1 MRAVMTRVLPVPAP
15 GEDEHGAV
23 GLHDGG
29 ALGVVEIEKAEGHG
43 RRENREPG
51 F

>member
-15 GEDEHGAV
+15 ARMSTGPV

-29 ALGVVEIEKAEGHG
+29 ALGVVEIEEAEGRHAQSDRA
-43 RRENREPG
+43 RR
-51 F
+51 